1 MTYLYTLVFK
11 NPITDRQGL
20 RKRVECKINRGK
32 AEGRRKAKRKT
43 KIYLEKSIEI
53 IK

>member
-11 NPITDRQGL
+11 NPIIDRQGL

-32 AEGRRKAKRKT
+32 AEERRKAKRKT